1 MVRPEI
7 RRAKLLEKI
16 RTIEVKYPSINYL
29 KSQSNLYRAEK
40 KAKRRKTSIDLQSL
54 KSYYND
60 FQSYTSAK
68 KSLKKLNNDV
78 NSNISPTYVAG
89 FDKAVA
95 GNTRLNNIQ
104 RNINFDVYVPRRGN
118 DDVSTITDESINM
131 QRERERFGRGHST
144 DPDRDEIDENNSN
157 NENSEYNIVLCE
169 KKIFSH
175 FTLYIK
181 TVPGHFSFHIVY

>member
-16 RTIEVKYPSINYL
+16 RTIEEKYPSINYL
-29 KSQSNLYRAEK
+29 KSQSNVYQSQ
-40 KAKRRKTSIDLQSL
+40 KAKRRKTSIDANSL

-60 FQSYTSAK
+60 YRSYTSAK
-68 KSLKKLNNDV
+68 KSLEKLNNDV
-78 NSNISPTYVAG
+78 NSNISPTDVAG
-89 FDKAVA
+89 FDNAVA

-131 QRERERFGRGHST
+131 QRERERFGRGRPT

-169 KKIFSH
+169 KKN
-175 FTLYIK
+175 L
-181 TVPGHFSFHIVY
+181 FSFHIVY